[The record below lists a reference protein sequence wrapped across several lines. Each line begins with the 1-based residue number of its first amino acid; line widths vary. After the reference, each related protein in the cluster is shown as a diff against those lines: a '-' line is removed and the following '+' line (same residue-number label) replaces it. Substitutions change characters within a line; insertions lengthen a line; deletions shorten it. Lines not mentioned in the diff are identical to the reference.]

1 MSEKF
6 RVRFAP
12 SPTGYLHVG
21 GLRTAL
27 YNFLFARK
35 HNGVFL
41 LRIEDTDRTRFV
53 EGAKEKLIESLRWA
67 GINFDEGPYI
77 QSERLEIYKQH
88 VEQLLREGKAYRC
101 FCTSERLEQMR
112 KKMEEKKVDMKYD
125 RACLELSE
133 KEIQENL
140 SRQIPHVVRM
150 KIPENRTIKFHDIV
164 RGDVE
169 FQSNLIDDQVLLKS
183 DGFPTYHL
191 AVVVDDYLMNITHVI
206 RGEEWL
212 SSVPKH
218 LLLYEY
224 FGWEIPQM
232 AHLPLL
238 LNPDKSK
245 LSKRQGDVAVED
257 YRDKGYLKEALVN
270 FVALL
275 GWNPGTEQEIFSIN
289 ELIENF
295 SLERVHKAGAV
306 FNLDKLNSINFHHLR
321 KKSEEEVLQILK
333 IELSKSKFTDKNFS
347 DVYLLQ
353 VMVAMRE
360 RMTFV
365 KDIIQNA
372 SYFFESPTEYDQAS
386 IKRNWKEETPTQL
399 KMLAEEFSKLN
410 EPIKQDYENTL
421 HSTAEKLQIG
431 NGKLIHATRLA
442 ISGVSAGP
450 GLYDILFILGK
461 EESVKRMNVAIEK
474 IKL

>member
-1 MSEKF
+1 
-6 RVRFAP
+6 
-12 SPTGYLHVG
+12 
-21 GLRTAL
+21 
-27 YNFLFARK
+27 
-35 HNGVFL
+35 
-41 LRIEDTDRTRFV
+41 
-53 EGAKEKLIESLRWA
+53 
-67 GINFDEGPYI
+67 
-77 QSERLEIYKQH
+77 
-88 VEQLLREGKAYRC
+88 
-101 FCTSERLEQMR
+101 
-112 KKMEEKKVDMKYD
+112 
-125 RACLELSE
+125 
-133 KEIQENL
+133 
-140 SRQIPHVVRM
+140 
-150 KIPENRTIKFHDIV
+150 
-164 RGDVE
+164 
-169 FQSNLIDDQVLLKS
+169 
-183 DGFPTYHL
+183 
-191 AVVVDDYLMNITHVI
+191 
-206 RGEEWL
+206 
-212 SSVPKH
+212 
-218 LLLYEY
+218 
-224 FGWEIPQM
+224 
-232 AHLPLL
+232 
-238 LNPDKSK
+238 
-245 LSKRQGDVAVED
+245 
-257 YRDKGYLKEALVN
+257 
-270 FVALL
+270 
-275 GWNPGTEQEIFSIN
+275 
-289 ELIENF
+289 
-295 SLERVHKAGAV
+295 V